1 MGNTR
6 FYIIRN
12 AHFAEN
18 SHNLIM
24 RTLIVRNSILRT
36 LVYIVKYGQNTPNSV
51 LFLTSKQVSFAPK
64 CSKMLQNDQK
74 NHHFPSNFC
83 TNILRTLLNKSQL
96 ICEPSSINKITRHAP
111 QTRGRLRPI
120 RGPFNR
126 HGLHDDFPDQSPAIR
141 VRMRESGDL
150 ELWNWDGCGPK

>member
-1 MGNTR
+1 
-6 FYIIRN
+6 
-12 AHFAEN
+12 
-18 SHNLIM
+18 
-24 RTLIVRNSILRT
+24 
-36 LVYIVKYGQNTPNSV
+36 
-51 LFLTSKQVSFAPK
+51 
-64 CSKMLQNDQK
+64 MLQNDQK